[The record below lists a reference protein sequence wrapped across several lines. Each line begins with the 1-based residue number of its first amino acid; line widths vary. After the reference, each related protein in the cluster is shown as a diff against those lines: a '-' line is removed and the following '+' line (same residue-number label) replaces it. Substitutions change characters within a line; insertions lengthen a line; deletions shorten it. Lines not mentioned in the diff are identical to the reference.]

1 MDDVYHPGILSRYQV
16 PWHRLTLHD
25 YHRLG
30 EAGVLGEDDRVEL
43 LEGQLV
49 DMSPIG
55 PRHALTIDLLT
66 RLLPPALGER
76 AWLRVQNP
84 IVLDDASEPQPDF
97 AVVRH
102 PWSGYPDTH
111 PRPSDILLLIEVAD
125 SSLEFDLGAK
135 LELYARAG
143 ISEFWVVDL
152 TSNRVLVHRNPG
164 KGTYGSVSRIGRS
177 GILEIEALPGVTIAT
192 AQIFV

>member
-1 MDDVYHPGILSRYQV
+1 MDDTDILSRYQV
-16 PWHRLTLHD
+16 LRHRLTVTD

-30 EAGVLGEDDRVEL
+30 QTGVLGGDDRVEL

-55 PRHALTIDLLT
+55 PRHALAIDLLN
-66 RLLPPALGER
+66 RLLPAALGKQ

-97 AVVRH
+97 AIVRH
-102 PWSGYPDTH
+102 PWSGYPDAH
-111 PRPSDILLLIEVAD
+111 PRPPDILLLIEVAD
-125 SSLEFDLGAK
+125 SSLGFDLGAK

-143 ISEFWVVDL
+143 IREFWVVDL
-152 TSNRVLVHRNPG
+152 TRNRVLVHRRPHD
-164 KGTYGSVSRIGRS
+164 GTYDSITAVDIS
-177 GILEIEALPGVTIAT
+177 GTLTMEALPGVTISA
-192 AQIFV
+192 ARIFV

>member
-1 MDDVYHPGILSRYQV
+1 
-16 PWHRLTLHD
+16 
-25 YHRLG
+25 
-30 EAGVLGEDDRVEL
+30 
-43 LEGQLV
+43 
-49 DMSPIG
+49 MSPIG
-55 PRHALTIDLLT
+55 PRHALAIDLLN
-66 RLLPPALGER
+66 RLLPATLGEQ

-102 PWSGYPDTH
+102 PWSGYPDAH
-111 PRPSDILLLIEVAD
+111 PRPPDILLLIEVAD

-143 ISEFWVVDL
+143 IREFWVVDL
-152 TSNRVLVHRNPG
+152 TRNRVLVHRRPHDG
-164 KGTYGSVSRIGRS
+164 RYDPITAVDISGTLTV
-177 GILEIEALPGVTIAT
+177 EALPGLAISV

>member
-1 MDDVYHPGILSRYQV
+1 MDDVYQTNILSRYQV
-16 PWHRLTLHD
+16 PRHRLTVAD

-30 EAGVLGEDDRVEL
+30 EAGVLRKGDRVEL

-55 PRHALTIDLLT
+55 PRHALAIDLLN
-66 RLLPPALGER
+66 RLLPGALGEQ

-102 PWSGYPDTH
+102 PWSGYPDAH
-111 PRPSDILLLIEVAD
+111 PRPPDILLLIEVAD

-143 ISEFWVVDL
+143 IREFWVVDL
-152 TSNRVLVHRNPG
+152 TSNRVLVHRSPG
-164 KGTYGSVSRIGRS
+164 DGRYDSVTIIDTS
-177 GILEIEALPGVTIAT
+177 GMLQVEALPGVTISAT
-192 AQIFV
+192 QIFI

>member
-1 MDDVYHPGILSRYQV
+1 MDDVYDKGILSRYQV
-16 PWHRLTLHD
+16 PRHRLTVND

-30 EAGVLGEDDRVEL
+30 AAGILGEDDRVEL

-55 PRHALTIDLLT
+55 PHHALAVDALTELLV
-66 RLLPPALGER
+66 LGAAGR
-76 AWLRVQNP
+76 AVVRVQNP

-97 AVVRH
+97 TLLRK
-102 PWSGYPDTH
+102 PWDGYPHAH
-111 PRPSDILLLIEVAD
+111 PRPPDVYLLIEVAD

-143 ISEFWVVDL
+143 IRDFWVVDL
-152 TSNRVLVHRNPG
+152 TSNRVLVHRGPG
-164 KGTYGSVSRIGRS
+164 DGKYVSITTVEMS
-177 GILEIEALPGVTIAT
+177 GMLEVEALPGVTISA